1 MNRPTHKELSG
12 KIRQARDFVASGHVA
27 VLNDIACA
35 CDALD
40 LGYDIESELQDV
52 LRELLTETGPEQYGG
67 SRPPMRSY
75 EEEIAGLDLFPF
87 VIQSR
92 RFGCAVYLKFALAED
107 VFWLVSLHKDREQ
120 ERK

>member
-12 KIRQARDFVASGHVA
+12 KIRQARDFVTSGHVV

-52 LRELLTETGPEQYGG
+52 LTETGPEQYGG